1 MSQPIILALQGTLEI
16 LTPVHVGSGAVYS
29 NGLEFFIRGQQNARR
44 ELQVLQRNWITT
56 IEATLRNDADINALT
71 QSIAGGNV
79 TRWLNDHRLLQPQ
92 QDGRG
97 LLKHTLSLGNNER
110 VPEEIREQIRSG
122 LGLPLLPGSSI
133 KGALRTAIVAQLLQG
148 DADLQAR
155 LRETL
160 ANLLQQRNLRAEHA
174 DSTLLKHVLGE
185 DPKYNLMRTLRVGD
199 AACQEQALTLY
210 KVRTLSLGQDNGFTP
225 KNFLNVVEGLKPGTT
240 MTSQLSLDCAL
251 QRYAAGPARE
261 FFHFRTQ
268 LDAASLLGALR
279 ELSRRLLREE
289 LAFLDGK
296 RGEHIDSLRT
306 SLKELQEHS
315 DGLGEGQA
323 LFNLGWGIGWK
334 GMTGALLSQDA
345 LSRNRGQLRQT
356 LKLAATRV
364 QFPFPKSRKVAI
376 VDGAALPM
384 GWIQLTV
391 RPMDDEGRARLD
403 AASPV
408 ADAIATAVQ
417 PVQQRVVPSLA
428 VNTEVWPNK
437 TIVYTPNTG
446 KIGVQGVTVQP
457 AALDLLPP
465 GRQAQIKASKKKT
478 LAGAT
483 VRVRR
488 EGNAITILG
497 IEFPEP
503 A

>member
-1 MSQPIILALQGTLEI
+1 MSQPIICALQGTLEI

-97 LLKHTLSLGNNER
+97 LLKHTLSLGNNEQAPR
-110 VPEEIREQIRSG
+110 EIREQIRSG

-148 DADLQAR
+148 DAG
-155 LRETL
+155 LRETF
-160 ANLLQQRNLRAEHA
+160 ANLLQQRNLSAEHA
-174 DSTLLKHVLGE
+174 DSTLLQHVLGE

-210 KVRTLSLGQDNGFTP
+210 KVRTLSLGQDHGFTP
-225 KNFLNVVEGLKPGTT
+225 KPFLNVVEGLKPGTT
-240 MTSQLSLDCAL
+240 VTSQLSLDCAL
-251 QRYAAGPARE
+251 QRYAAGQARE
-261 FFHFRTQ
+261 CFRFRTQ
-268 LDAASLLGALR
+268 LDAASLLGSLR
-279 ELSRRLLREE
+279 TLSQRLLREE

-306 SLKELQEHS
+306 SLKELQERS

-391 RPMDDEGRARLD
+391 RPMDDQGRARLD

-428 VNTEVWPNK
+428 VNTEVWSNK

-446 KIGVQGVTVQP
+446 KLGVQGVTVQP
-457 AALDLLPP
+457 AALDLLSPD
-465 GRQAQIKASKKKT
+465 RQAQIKASKKKT

-483 VRVRR
+483 VKVQK